1 MMARMSVCHS
11 SRSIISH
18 RGFNYMNEAEELTDA
33 DLIKAVNELK
43 QQIKI
48 TNLENDILERTI
60 MRLDPTLMNNIQQA
74 IDYASKLASS
84 PSIGGSFMRSQTS
97 KFDFSQ
103 SKILSSPSRAST
115 RRVESSAKIGG
126 TTVFGTGTR
135 INVMARSELVNTEM
149 ETLMQKLLNTRK
161 KAAKQHA
168 MLKAQLEEIELRVED
183 IEKASAAFNQEVI
196 VDGWDKLAQRIP
208 AEIWIR
214 YMTEC
219 MKISD
224 SQIGKLRL
232 RTSTLNTQYAK
243 FKGQIKVK
251 AELNDKLRPV
261 DFDKIKIENQ
271 EALAI
276 IDQKSNQLEEL
287 KKMTGEA
294 NLNLTVHKKAMWAQ
308 NSYLATLI
316 DTIKT
321 KERQAKVIDKERDVI
336 QVQADDL
343 AARLTEVKKVR
354 IAYEVPDIMDYVAV
368 KAALGDLQ
376 KGTKLLEN
384 RLRIQHIALNSL
396 QSKLRIMNA

>member
-1 MMARMSVCHS
+1 
-11 SRSIISH
+11 
-18 RGFNYMNEAEELTDA
+18 
-33 DLIKAVNELK
+33 
-43 QQIKI
+43 
-48 TNLENDILERTI
+48 
-60 MRLDPTLMNNIQQA
+60 MRLEPSLMSNIQQA

-97 KFDFSQ
+97 KFDFSP

-126 TTVFGTGTR
+126 TTVFGAGTR
-135 INVMARSELVNTEM
+135 INVMARSELISTEM
-149 ETLMQKLLNTRK
+149 EILMHKLTNARK

-168 MLKAQLEEIELRVED
+168 ILKAQLEEIELRVVD

-214 YMTEC
+214 YMTEW
-219 MKISD
+219 MKICD

-251 AELNDKLRPV
+251 AELNDRLRPV

-271 EALAI
+271 EALATI
-276 IDQKSNQLEEL
+276 ERKTKQLEEL
-287 KKMTGEA
+287 KKMTGDA
-294 NLNLTVHKKAMWAQ
+294 NLNLTVHKKAMWEQ
-308 NSYLATLI
+308 NSYLAKII

-321 KERQAKVIDKERDVI
+321 KERQTIAIDKEREVI
-336 QVQADDL
+336 QVEADAL

-354 IAYEVPDIMDYVAV
+354 NAYEVPDIMEYVAV

-376 KGTKLLEN
+376 KGAKLLEN
-384 RLRIQHIALNSL
+384 RLRVQHIALTSL
-396 QSKLRIMNA
+396 QSKLRTMKA

>member
-1 MMARMSVCHS
+1 MARMSVCYS

-18 RGFNYMNEAEELTDA
+18 KGFNMNDAEEMTDA

-60 MRLDPTLMNNIQQA
+60 MRLDPSLMSNIQQA
-74 IDYASKLASS
+74 IEYASKLASS
-84 PSIGGSFMRSQTS
+84 SSTGGSFMRSQTS
-97 KFDFSQ
+97 RFDFSA

-135 INVMARSELVNTEM
+135 INVMARLELVNTEM
-149 ETLMQKLLNTRK
+149 EILMQKLVNARK

-168 MLKAQLEEIELRVED
+168 MLKAQLEEIELRVVD

-214 YMTEC
+214 YMTEW
-219 MKISD
+219 MKICD

-243 FKGQIKVK
+243 FKGQIKIK

-271 EALAI
+271 EAVATI
-276 IDQKSNQLEEL
+276 EQKTKQLEEL
-287 KKMTGEA
+287 KMMTGEA
-294 NLNLTVHKKAMWAQ
+294 NLNLTVHKKAMWEQ
-308 NSYLATLI
+308 NSYLAKI
-316 DTIKT
+316 VDTIKT
-321 KERQAKVIDKERDVI
+321 KERQTKAIDKERENI
-336 QVQADDL
+336 RVQADAL
-343 AARLTEVKKVR
+343 AVRLTEVKKVR
-354 IAYEVPDIMDYVAV
+354 NKFEVPDIMDYVAV

-376 KGTKLLEN
+376 KGAKLLEN

-396 QSKLRIMNA
+396 QSKLRFIKA

>member
-1 MMARMSVCHS
+1 MARMSVCYS

-18 RGFNYMNEAEELTDA
+18 KGFNCMNDAEEMTDA

-60 MRLDPTLMNNIQQA
+60 MRLDPSLMSNIQQA
-74 IDYASKLASS
+74 IEYASKLASS
-84 PSIGGSFMRSQTS
+84 STIGGSFMRSQTS
-97 KFDFSQ
+97 RFDFSP

-126 TTVFGTGTR
+126 TTVFGAGTR
-135 INVMARSELVNTEM
+135 INVMARLELVSTEM
-149 ETLMQKLLNTRK
+149 EILMQKLVNARK
-161 KAAKQHA
+161 KASKQHA
-168 MLKAQLEEIELRVED
+168 MLKAQLEEIELRVAD

-214 YMTEC
+214 YMTEW
-219 MKISD
+219 MKICD

-232 RTSTLNTQYAK
+232 RTSTLNTQFAK
-243 FKGQIKVK
+243 FKGQIKIK

-271 EALAI
+271 EAVATI
-276 IDQKSNQLEEL
+276 EQKTKQLEEL
-287 KKMTGEA
+287 KKMTGDA
-294 NLNLTVHKKAMWAQ
+294 NLNLTVHKKAMWEQ
-308 NSYLATLI
+308 NSYLVKI
-316 DTIKT
+316 VDTIKT
-321 KERQAKVIDKERDVI
+321 KERQTKAIDKERENI
-336 QVQADDL
+336 QVQADAL
-343 AARLTEVKKVR
+343 AVRLTEVKKVR
-354 IAYEVPDIMDYVAV
+354 STYEVPDVMEYVAV

-376 KGTKLLEN
+376 KGAKLLEN
-384 RLRIQHIALNSL
+384 RLRIQHIALTSL
-396 QSKLRIMNA
+396 QSKLRFMKA

>member
-1 MMARMSVCHS
+1 MARMSVCYS

-18 RGFNYMNEAEELTDA
+18 RGLNYMNDAEELSDA
-33 DLIKAVNELK
+33 ELIKAVNDLK

-60 MRLDPTLMNNIQQA
+60 MRLEPSLMSNIQQA

-84 PSIGGSFMRSQTS
+84 PSLGGSFMRSQTS
-97 KFDFSQ
+97 KFDFSP

-135 INVMARSELVNTEM
+135 INVMARSELISTEM
-149 ETLMQKLLNTRK
+149 EILMQKLSNARK

-168 MLKAQLEEIELRVED
+168 MLKAQLEEIELRVVD

-214 YMTEC
+214 YMTEW
-219 MKISD
+219 MKICD

-232 RTSTLNTQYAK
+232 RTSTFNTQYAK

-251 AELNDKLRPV
+251 AELNDMLRPV

-271 EALAI
+271 EALATI
-276 IDQKSNQLEEL
+276 EQKTKQLEEL
-287 KKMTGEA
+287 KKMTGDA
-294 NLNLTVHKKAMWAQ
+294 NLNLTVHKKAMWEQ
-308 NSYLATLI
+308 NSYLAKII

-321 KERQAKVIDKERDVI
+321 KERQTIAIDKERGVI
-336 QVQADDL
+336 QVEADAL
-343 AARLTEVKKVR
+343 ASRLTEVKKVR
-354 IAYEVPDIMDYVAV
+354 NAYEVPDIMEYVAV

-376 KGTKLLEN
+376 KGAKLLEN
-384 RLRIQHIALNSL
+384 RLRVQHIALTSL
-396 QSKLRIMNA
+396 QSKLRIMKA